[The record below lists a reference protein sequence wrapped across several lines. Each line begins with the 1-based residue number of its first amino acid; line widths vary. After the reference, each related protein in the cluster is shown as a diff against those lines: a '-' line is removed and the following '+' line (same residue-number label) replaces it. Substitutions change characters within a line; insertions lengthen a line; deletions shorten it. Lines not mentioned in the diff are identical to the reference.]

1 MSESQLRA
9 LSLDGLKRL
18 AAASVPASAAAL
30 TPAHLDLLTTDG
42 IVRLLLKWEAAS
54 PAPSAPLAS
63 AVSALIA
70 ADANA
75 PQRRMSPRNLDL
87 LTIDGLKRLLTRS
100 GVAFPADAGREVYE
114 QLCASAGIVGAS

>member
-1 MSESQLRA
+1 M
-9 LSLDGLKRL
+9 
-18 AAASVPASAAAL
+18 PASAAAL

-54 PAPSAPLAS
+54 PAPAAPLAS